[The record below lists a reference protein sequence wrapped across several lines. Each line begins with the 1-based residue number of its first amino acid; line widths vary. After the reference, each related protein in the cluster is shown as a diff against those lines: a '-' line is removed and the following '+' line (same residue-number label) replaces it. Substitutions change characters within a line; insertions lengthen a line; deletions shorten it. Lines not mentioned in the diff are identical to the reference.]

1 MSVKQ
6 TINTNSGVSTTT
18 RSGLVFYNDRISGI
32 VTVIDGGD
40 VASKSYVDK
49 TLIYPDI
56 APQDEGKFLTT
67 TDGIANTWDYVS
79 NIEEFT
85 TPGAQ
90 TFTLPP
96 QANLLYIEAVGAGA
110 GGGAGATGL
119 ITSSIFGS
127 DWIVPNTPFGIRGPT
142 AYANGLY
149 VMGDDIT
156 SNYGIIVSTDTINW
170 TLRTSGFNER
180 IQSLIA
186 VNNQFYLVM
195 DANNA
200 VYAASSTDS
209 IVWTLRTAINTG
221 FTPRWTFNYGG
232 GYFIIGDNA
241 GRIQASTD
249 CIVWELRT
257 SGTGFQMYG
266 STYDGSKYYIS
277 GSASANRVS
286 TDTIHWVQT
295 NYGLTGATVTDIF
308 YGNNLY
314 VVCSWSTG
322 AGRIATSTDA
332 QTWELRTSGQ
342 EGKNLYSISYGG
354 GYYFVG
360 GGEGR
365 IIRSTDTIVWEEKNI
380 GINKTVEDIKY
391 LNNAVY
397 AYGTI
402 SPSVFSGKGGSAGAY
417 TSWYIPRNI
426 VYSNLTVNPGAGGTG
441 GTTDSELGSAG
452 SDTTISWTGPNAQTY
467 TITASSTAA
476 NTVSS
481 SSSFYTTAGSDGAI
495 VQYISS
501 SSGNDGTSQTNQF
514 QPTGGGS
521 GAVDS
526 GTGGSGGS
534 ISYYGNSIS
543 ASGGIGADT
552 ATLTGQNATLI
563 SGLPYGGGGGGGS
576 ISAGYSWTLRTSGK
590 SLNAS
595 FYSSVI
601 GNGYYILGSQN
612 FILSST
618 DTIVWEQQDEG
629 GNFNIYGLTKSPEF
643 FLAAGGPNGYV
654 STSTNSTVWILRTAG
669 FTDIVRQ
676 AIYDDNQ
683 FIISGDNAFLAV
695 STDAAHWT
703 KRTTGVSIT
712 EPIEG
717 LGYANGYYFI
727 AYPNA
732 TPSVSTDTITWI
744 KRTAPVDSYKSFGY
758 QNGYYVM
765 TDGGADVISST
776 DTVIWISRT
785 TGNVSGGIGNNNLG
799 VTPTG
804 FIIAGRDAG
813 ATDQWYSISTDSITW
828 TVRTSNSSVI
838 KTVRSITYGDG
849 YALVGGSDGF
859 IEVSPVYIGSGG
871 NGVRGGGGGGGAVY
885 STSFGNGGNGGD
897 GYVKITWW

>member
-32 VTVIDGGD
+32 VTVVDGGD

-96 QANLLYIEAVGAGA
+96 QANLLYIEAVGGGSGGSAGRTFADGLVWISRTLGVNA
-110 GGGAGATGL
+110 GMRSIVYGNNLYLTGGRNGGN
-119 ITSSIFGS
+119 S
-127 DWIVPNTPFGIRGPT
+127 GPLL
-142 AYANGLY
+142 YA
-149 VMGDDIT
+149 
-156 SNYGIIVSTDTINW
+156 STDTIVW
-170 TLRTSGFNER
+170 VARTSGTGNPLHRVHYGGGLFFH
-180 IQSLIA
+180 
-186 VNNQFYLVM
+186 NNLGNQLY
-195 DANNA
+195 
-200 VYAASSTDS
+200 SSTDS
-209 IVWTLRTAINTG
+209 IVWTARTVG
-221 FTPRWTFNYGG
+221 FTNSIYAFVYNNLYVVGANGG
-232 GYFIIGDNA
+232 TL
-241 GRIQASTD
+241 ST
-249 CIVWELRT
+249 
-257 SGTGFQMYG
+257 
-266 STYDGSKYYIS
+266 
-277 GSASANRVS
+277 S
-286 TDTIHWVQT
+286 TDTIVWTPRTSGFGSTAILSLIYSNNLYVAGGDRGILT
-295 NYGLTGATVTDIF
+295 TSTDSIIWTPRTSGFGLNGILSLT

-314 VVCSWSTG
+314 V
-322 AGRIATSTDA
+322 AGG
-332 QTWELRTSGQ
+332 QSGT
-342 EGKNLYSISYGG
+342 LTT
-354 GYYFVG
+354 
-360 GGEGR
+360 
-365 IIRSTDTIVWEEKNI
+365 STDTIVWEQRTSRFGITTINGLTYGNGLYVAGSQSGTLTTSTDTIVWTQRTSQLTGIINSILYDRNI
-380 GINKTVEDIKY
+380 FITATELSQSVSVN
-391 LNNAVY
+391 Y
-397 AYGTI
+397 AST
-402 SPSVFSGKGGSAGAY
+402 SGSGGSAGAY
-417 TSWYIPRNI
+417 TSWYIPKNI
-426 VYSNLTVNPGAGGTG
+426 LGTTLTVTPGTGGTG
-441 GTTDSELGSAG
+441 GTTDGELGSAG

-467 TITASSTAA
+467 TITAPSTAA

-481 SSSFYTTAGSDGAI
+481 SSSFYTTAGSNGAI

-501 SSGNDGTSQTNQF
+501 SSGNDGTSQTEKF

-526 GTGGSGGS
+526 GIGGSGGS

-552 ATLTGQNATLI
+552 ATLTGQNATAI

-601 GNGYYILGSQN
+601 GNGYYILGSQG

-676 AIYDDNQ
+676 AIYGDNQ

-695 STDAAHWT
+695 STNAIHWT

-727 AYPNA
+727 GYSNA

-744 KRTAPVDSYKSFGY
+744 KRTAFVDSYSSFGY

-765 TDGGADVISST
+765 TDGGAGIISST

-785 TGNVSGGIGNNNLG
+785 TGNVNGGIGNNNLG

-804 FIIAGRDAG
+804 FIIQGKDAG
-813 ATDQWYSISTDSITW
+813 NTDQWYSISTDSITW
-828 TVRTSNSSVI
+828 TVRTSNASVTNSI
-838 KTVRSITYGDG
+838 RSITYGDG
-849 YALVGGSDGF
+849 YALVGGSNGF
-859 IEVSPVYIGSGG
+859 VEVSPVYIGSGG